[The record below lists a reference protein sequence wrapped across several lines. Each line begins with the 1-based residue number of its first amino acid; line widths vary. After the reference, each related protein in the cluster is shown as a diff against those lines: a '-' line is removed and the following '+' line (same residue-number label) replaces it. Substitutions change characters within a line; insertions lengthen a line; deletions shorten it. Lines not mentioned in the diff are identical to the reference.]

1 MAGFWALIHVLRL
14 VLDLARRFSDW
25 AGHQKVRRRT
35 IDELRLR
42 SKASLQKARRA
53 RRAGRA
59 RRSRGAAGS
68 ERLREDDGFR
78 RD

>member
-42 SKASLQKARRA
+42 SKALLQKARRA
-53 RRAGRA
+53 RRA